1 MILKR
6 LVALILSLLMC
17 FQAIGII
24 AFAADDGAVLISE
37 SFNSAV
43 TNTVPES
50 LNVKGGRNNRVVEGD
65 AGNKVLMLDL
75 SIGIGSVSV
84 PISSKSDNLWLSA
97 RVKIGSR
104 LKMAN
109 LFALKDSGGKK
120 TTLVS
125 VGTSGT
131 TVDFNREISGLRTG
145 VWQELA
151 VAIDYRASSYSVYID
166 GKCAIADWKF
176 KTKPAKS
183 SSFDFEFIP
192 LADLKADSRVWLDDI
207 RAWEG
212 DSYRTDFPSSAF
224 NPEAAR
230 FEESEASD
238 TPKFYKQLD
247 FDDGVILGLGIELL
261 NPSYNKELFQAVA
274 DEGGKSFFK
283 AERLTGASGYHNI
296 HVDNCDSYFVVFEF
310 DFCVFRNETNLTF
323 MDLRA
328 KDQTWN
334 QDFTLDG
341 STLNVKKAGSIPLG
355 YGKWN
360 NLAFAYNFVDHTFD
374 VYHNRKLTFENV
386 PMHHAAFENLIYA
399 RTTLPGTDIPV
410 SIGYDNMY
418 IYEGEELL
426 EDPALEASKSLV
438 SRFKAD
444 EGQVCDF
451 LGESVVFCVISGDA
465 YNGETKVEGVGA
477 GIIEDGR
484 TLVPVRTV
492 SEAFG
497 IDVKWNGDT
506 RQVTVGDLATL
517 TVGDT
522 NIQKGSDTITTD
534 VSPNIYNDRVYLPI
548 RVLAEQVLGKAVHWD
563 SDRQLVIMQNG
574 EVKVNTKDAT
584 NMDMVYRYLMYD
596 RMDGYEMIEMLKE
609 ASRPRLFVGEERLEQ
624 IKQLIATNDKAKEW
638 YKLVETQCD
647 KYLAQEPLPWI
658 IEADGTLSMVQ
669 TREEMLMRLCFMYRI
684 TGDEKYAERAWRE
697 MEHFSTFRNW
707 GRSYLNVA
715 GMLTAAA
722 TGYDWLYDWL
732 TPEQKKVIADGMVK
746 NGLIKAKKD
755 FSGQFGTPTY
765 IRNLDNWAIIC
776 NAGIMMAC
784 IAIADDGE
792 EYAEICADV
801 FESAAMAFEYPL
813 KSFAPDGGWREGPM
827 YYLYMVKSLQR
838 ILSTLDNAL
847 GTTFGYTESPGF
859 KHAGWY
865 VIDVCGPNGYNP
877 MGDSGAP
884 SKGGKGAPSI
894 HGAQAFWWSD
904 YFEEPEL
911 TSAYLVHK
919 DSFDNCYE
927 GLTEL
932 LCINP
937 EYMTAEST
945 IPLDAKYDYIEYVA
959 MRGNNWETDSRNAM
973 WASFH
978 GGINN
983 FGHGH
988 NDAGTFVFDAL
999 GERWATDLGSDSY
1012 SLPEW
1017 GVSNGKYYAVRAEGH
1032 NVCVINPD
1040 DGFDQLPSTEIAPIT
1055 DYASLGTRGSYAVL
1069 DLTCVYSHQAT
1080 SAKRGFSTMD
1090 GRQSLTIRD
1099 EFSLKEANSEI
1110 YWFMHAPVDDI
1121 QVFDTYAILTSN
1133 GKQLRVDFAT
1143 SGDSMEVLSMKA
1155 EPLPTSPQYKG
1166 NYDYNEYTK
1175 KLALKVYG
1183 SGDVSIT
1190 AKLTPLDGADHSF
1203 EVDRTPLAAWA
1214 NTYGK

>member
-1 MILKR
+1 M
-6 LVALILSLLMC
+6 
-17 FQAIGII
+17 
-24 AFAADDGAVLISE
+24 AD
-37 SFNSAV
+37 
-43 TNTVPES
+43 
-50 LNVKGGRNNRVVEGD
+50 
-65 AGNKVLMLDL
+65 
-75 SIGIGSVSV
+75 
-84 PISSKSDNLWLSA
+84 
-97 RVKIGSR
+97 
-104 LKMAN
+104 
-109 LFALKDSGGKK
+109 
-120 TTLVS
+120 
-125 VGTSGT
+125 
-131 TVDFNREISGLRTG
+131 
-145 VWQELA
+145 
-151 VAIDYRASSYSVYID
+151 
-166 GKCAIADWKF
+166 
-176 KTKPAKS
+176 
-183 SSFDFEFIP
+183 
-192 LADLKADSRVWLDDI
+192 
-207 RAWEG
+207 EG
-212 DSYRTDFPSSAF
+212 DSA
-224 NPEAAR
+224 
-230 FEESEASD
+230 
-238 TPKFYKQLD
+238 
-247 FDDGVILGLGIELL
+247 
-261 NPSYNKELFQAVA
+261 
-274 DEGGKSFFK
+274 FFK
-283 AERLTGASGYHNI
+283 AERLVGTGGYHNI
-296 HVDNCDSYFVVFEF
+296 HVSNCNSYFLVFEF
-310 DFCVFRNETNLTF
+310 DFCVFRNETSVPF

-328 KDQTWN
+328 KDQSWN
-334 QDFTLDG
+334 QDFVLEG
-341 STLNVKKAGSIPLG
+341 NVLNVKKAGTIPLM
-355 YGKWN
+355 YGEWS
-360 NLAFAYNFVDHTFD
+360 NLAFAYNFIDHTFD
-374 VYHNRKLTFENV
+374 VYHNRELVFENV
-386 PMHHAAFENLIYA
+386 AMHKSTFQDIIYA
-399 RTTLPGTDIPV
+399 RTSLEGTDIPI

-444 EGQVCDF
+444 ERQVHDF
-451 LGESVVFCVISGDA
+451 LGESVAFSVTSGDA

-477 GIIEDGR
+477 GIIKEGR

-497 IDVKWNGDT
+497 IDVEWYGDT

-522 NIQKGSDTITTD
+522 NIEKGDETITAD
-534 VSPNIYNDRVYLPI
+534 VAPNIYNDRVYLPL
-548 RVLAEQVLGKAVHWD
+548 RVLAEQVLGKAVYWD
-563 SDRQLVIMQNG
+563 GDRQMVLMQNG
-574 EVKVNTKDAT
+574 EVTVNTDDAES
-584 NMDMVYRYLMYD
+584 MDMAYRYLMYD
-596 RMDGYEMIEMLKE
+596 RIDGYEMIEMLKE
-609 ASRPRLFVGEERLEQ
+609 ASRPRLFVGEERIEE
-624 IKQLIATNDKAKEW
+624 IKELIATNDRAKGW
-638 YKLVETQCD
+638 YKQVETQCEG
-647 KYLAQEPLPWI
+647 YLVQEPIPFEL
-658 IEADGTLSMVQ
+658 ETDGSLTKV
-669 TREEMLMRLCFMYRI
+669 TAREEMLMRLSFMYKI

-707 GRSYLNVA
+707 GRKYLNVA

-732 TPEQKKVIADGMVK
+732 SDEQKKVIADAIVNK
-746 NGLIKAKKD
+746 GLIKAKKD
-755 FSGQFGTPTY
+755 FSGQFDTPTY
-765 IRNLDNWAIIC
+765 IRNQDNWAIIC

-784 IAIADDGE
+784 LAIADEGE

-838 ILSTLDNAL
+838 VLASLDNTL
-847 GTTFGYTESPGF
+847 GTTFGYTEAPGF

-865 VIDVCGPNGYNP
+865 AIDMCGPNGNNP
-877 MGDSGAP
+877 MGDTGAP
-884 SKGGKGAPSI
+884 AKGGKGSPSI
-894 HGAQAFWWSD
+894 QGGQAFWWSD

-911 TSAYLVHK
+911 TLAYLVHK
-919 DSFDNCYE
+919 DAFENCYE

-937 EYMTAEST
+937 EYMQGEAAPM
-945 IPLDAKYDYIEYVA
+945 PLDAKYDYIEYVA
-959 MRGNNWETDSRNAM
+959 MRGNNWQTDSRNAM

-999 GERWATDLGSDSY
+999 GERWATDIGSDSY
-1012 SLPEW
+1012 SLPDW
-1017 GVSNGKYYAVRAEGH
+1017 GASNGKYYAVRAEGH

-1055 DYASLGTRGSYAVL
+1055 DYASHGTRGSYAVL
-1069 DLTCVYSHQAT
+1069 DLTCAYSHQAT

-1133 GKQLRVDFAT
+1133 GKQLRVDFVT

-1166 NYDYNEYTK
+1166 NYDYNEYVK

-1183 SGDVSIT
+1183 SGDISIT
-1190 AKLTPLDGADHSF
+1190 AKLTPLDGAEHSF
-1203 EVDRTPLAAWA
+1203 EIDTTPLSAW
-1214 NTYGK
+1214 TKVYGN